1 MNLLLFI
8 LFKIFINWIEGSECL
23 INNNKWVVIKF
34 IFCMVIK
41 LFVFM
46 NYNKLYEIMI
56 LMDGY
61 IVDILIFWY
70 FLVN

>member
-1 MNLLLFI
+1 
-8 LFKIFINWIEGSECL
+8 
-23 INNNKWVVIKF
+23 
-34 IFCMVIK
+34 MVIK

-61 IVDILIFWY
+61 IVDILIF
-70 FLVN
+70 